1 MGEIMPELEKRS
13 AQEDVK
19 LSFDK
24 AAESLGI
31 QAGIRQ
37 MFCEPWREL
46 RVSLPVRMDNGNIE
60 VFIGY
65 RVQHNAARG
74 PYKGGIRFHPHADED
89 EVRAL
94 ASLMTWK
101 TALLNIPFGGAKGG
115 VQIDPNSLST
125 AELNRVT
132 RRYTKSIQHL
142 LGTHRDIPAPDL
154 GTNSQT
160 MAWIMDEYGQ
170 SNGYNPAIVTG
181 KPIEL
186 GGSVGRDAATG
197 RGALFVLQEFLNDIK
212 INPQKA
218 RTVVQGFGNV
228 GSWFSALASANGIPV
243 IAVADH
249 LGGVVSY
256 DGLDINAL
264 WDYAKINGTVAGFT
278 GGEKCLPEDIFSIE
292 ADILVPAAIENVIT
306 ENVAKSISHKVI
318 LEAANH
324 PTTPEADELL
334 AERGITVL
342 PDILVN
348 GGGVTVSYFEW
359 TQNLQQFSWQEEQV
373 NNELKLRMKAA
384 YNSVA
389 EKVKNSGLTFRE
401 AAFEIAVE
409 KVTETA
415 KLRGFV

>member
-1 MGEIMPELEKRS
+1 
-13 AQEDVK
+13 
-19 LSFDK
+19 
-24 AAESLGI
+24 
-31 QAGIRQ
+31 
-37 MFCEPWREL
+37 
-46 RVSLPVRMDNGNIE
+46 
-60 VFIGY
+60 
-65 RVQHNAARG
+65 
-74 PYKGGIRFHPHADED
+74 KGGIKINPNDFSQDEL
-89 EVRAL
+89 ERISKGY
-94 ASLMTWK
+94 ASTMFK
-101 TALLNIPFGGAKGG
+101 YIGEN
-115 VQIDPNSLST
+115 
-125 AELNRVT
+125 
-132 RRYTKSIQHL
+132 
-142 LGTHRDIPAPDL
+142 RDIPAPDL